1 MASQSIAIDSVINS
15 VYSVIWSPALVYLCL
30 GAGLWFSL
38 RSRFLQVRH
47 FGEMIRL
54 LRTGGKSEA
63 GVSSFQALAMS
74 LSGRVGTGNIAGVAT
89 AIAFGGP
96 GAIFWMWV
104 VAFLGAATAFIEAT
118 LAQIY
123 KETDDNGLY
132 RGGPAYFIDK
142 ALGVSWFA
150 WLFAIATIIA
160 MGFFMPG
167 LQANAIVE
175 GLNNAWGLDKSLV
188 SLALTVMLATIV
200 VGGVRRIA
208 AFAQLVVPVMAFIYI
223 LMAIFV
229 LAINADKVPAAF
241 KLIFDS
247 AFGLHAGF
255 GAIAGAAVQ
264 WGVKRGVYSNEA
276 GQGTGPHHAAAAE
289 VAHPAQQGL
298 VQAFSVYIDTL
309 LICTATALMI
319 LVSGLYEVFDGNSAI
334 YSGLAGVAA
343 GPGYVQA
350 ALESALPG
358 FGSSMTAL
366 ALLFF
371 AFTTI
376 VAYYYIAETNVAF
389 INRKMHSPWLFSAL
403 KVLILAAVYWGGV
416 KSSTSAWALG
426 DIGLG
431 MMAWL
436 NIIAILLLQKP
447 ALLALRDY
455 EKQRKHQQVVSFDA
469 KLHGIQNAEHWRG

>member
-1 MASQSIAIDSVINS
+1 MTSQSISIDSVINA
-15 VYSVIWSPALVYLCL
+15 VNSVIWSPALVYLCL

-175 GLNNAWGLDKSLV
+175 GLNNAWGLDKALV

-200 VGGVRRIA
+200 IGGVRRIA

-455 EKQRKHQQVVSFDA
+455 EKQRKNQQPISFDA
-469 KLHGIQNAEHWRG
+469 QANGIQHAGHWRG

>member
-1 MASQSIAIDSVINS
+1 
-15 VYSVIWSPALVYLCL
+15 
-30 GAGLWFSL
+30 
-38 RSRFLQVRH
+38 
-47 FGEMIRL
+47 
-54 LRTGGKSEA
+54 
-63 GVSSFQALAMS
+63 
-74 LSGRVGTGNIAGVAT
+74 
-89 AIAFGGP
+89 
-96 GAIFWMWV
+96 
-104 VAFLGAATAFIEAT
+104 
-118 LAQIY
+118 
-123 KETDDNGLY
+123 
-132 RGGPAYFIDK
+132 
-142 ALGVSWFA
+142 
-150 WLFAIATIIA
+150 
-160 MGFFMPG
+160 
-167 LQANAIVE
+167 
-175 GLNNAWGLDKSLV
+175 
-188 SLALTVMLATIV
+188 
-200 VGGVRRIA
+200 
-208 AFAQLVVPVMAFIYI
+208 MAFIYI